1 MPYVNIVLKEGRTVE
16 QKRELVKAVTDAF
29 VRTIAVKP
37 ESLHIVVHDEPAH
50 NIASGGV
57 LLSDK

>member
-29 VRTIAVKP
+29 VRTVNVKP
-37 ESLHIVVHDEPAH
+37 ESLHIVIHDEPGH
-50 NIASGGV
+50 NIASAGV

>member
-29 VRTIAVKP
+29 VKAISVKP
-37 ESLHIVVHDEPAH
+37 ESLHIVIHDEPAH
-50 NIASGGV
+50 NIASAGV

>member
-29 VRTIAVKP
+29 VRSINVKP

>member
-1 MPYVNIVLKEGRTVE
+1 MPYVNIVLREGRTVE
-16 QKRELVKAVTDAF
+16 QKRELVKAVTEAF
-29 VRTIAVKP
+29 VRTINVKP

-50 NIASGGV
+50 NIASAGV